1 MEHFHSQ
8 KEAGQGSY
16 SSKECIVSGKV
27 TFLWGKAV
35 VSQADYLISADQV
48 IPD

>member
-27 TFLWGKAV
+27 TFLWGVAGFY
-35 VSQADYLISADQV
+35 QEDAGADDS
-48 IPD
+48 PDR

>member
-1 MEHFHSQ
+1 MENFYRQ

-16 SSKECIVSGKV
+16 SSEEWIVSGKV
-27 TFLWGKAV
+27 TFLWGKAGGF
-35 VSQADYLISADQV
+35 QADYLMNTDQI